1 MKFPKFVSTLGDIFA
16 LLDPDPDSGST
27 DLIGS
32 GSETLIITLHH
43 SQPIYSIVRMLTL
56 LQPFFPSC
64 FNIFFGI
71 TFNTVV
77 TVRTYNVSAPDSINP
92 YPAPGIILRLRE
104 RIGRFF
110 ADVGKGCLRY
120 FQPVLRKR
128 NRNRNLITDLSRPE
142 SQKFSLTQYKIV
154 HLISFI

>member
-1 MKFPKFVSTLGDIFA
+1 MKDVQVTKKASALKREHPALQNKKFLNFFLLLRVIFA

-27 DLIGS
+27 DLIES
-32 GSETLIITLHH
+32 GSEILIITLHH
-43 SQPIYSIVRMLTL
+43 SQPICSTVRMLTL

-92 YPAPGIILRLRE
+92 DPDPGIIQMLRV
-104 RIGRFF
+104 RIGRLY
-110 ADVGKGCLRY
+110 ADVGKGGLRY
-120 FQPVLRKR
+120 FQPVLRNW
-128 NRNRNLITDLSRPE
+128 NRNFLP
-142 SQKFSLTQYKIV
+142 
-154 HLISFI
+154 